1 MTGKWW
7 ALVVWSVL
15 VVATF
20 LLGGQPGYLCQSAL
34 PPVVAGLVQEP
45 CERVDQ
51 RRRANQTTRPHLA
64 MTRFHSRAA
73 ARTAGSAGR
82 AAPHQPVQPEQVA
95 RRARHLTETG
105 RSCLE
110 T

>member
-20 LLGGQPGYLCQSAL
+20 LLATLLTGLATLGWHPFHRSGTSDLSSRLPGELQREMRADEDVATGRLGG
-34 PPVVAGLVQEP
+34 
-45 CERVDQ
+45 
-51 RRRANQTTRPHLA
+51 RANQTTRPHLA

-73 ARTAGSAGR
+73 ARTAGR
-82 AAPHQPVQPEQVA
+82 
-95 RRARHLTETG
+95 
-105 RSCLE
+105 
-110 T
+110 